1 MSIIAIEG
9 LNHFFGGLKAIDN
22 FNMVVEEGKIY
33 GVIGPNGAGK
43 TTLFNL
49 ITGVFSPSKGK
60 ILYNGVNVAGKKS
73 HQIARMGMARTF
85 QNLRL
90 FADLTVVENIRV
102 GRLHHHQ
109 SRGDGQNRF
118 GKDEADVLNTLL
130 DIAGLSSKADEKANS
145 LPYGLQR
152 KLEIVRAVATE
163 PELLLLDEPAAGMN
177 PNEVQNLVGLIR
189 EIKKTFGL
197 TIILIEHQMKL
208 VDALCDYITVMNFG
222 SVIAQGTPDEVKEN
236 PVVITAYLG
245 LGEVG

>member
-1 MSIIAIEG
+1 M
-9 LNHFFGGLKAIDN
+9 
-22 FNMVVEEGKIY
+22 
-33 GVIGPNGAGK
+33 
-43 TTLFNL
+43 FNL
-49 ITGVFSPSKGK
+49 ITGIFAPSNGK
-60 ILYNGVNVAGKKS
+60 ISYNGVNVAGKKAYE
-73 HQIARMGMARTF
+73 IARMGMARTF

-90 FADLTVVENIRV
+90 FGDLTVVENIRV
-102 GRLHHHQ
+102 GRLNHHQ
-109 SRGDGQNRF
+109 NRKDKQNRF
-118 GKDEADVLNTLL
+118 GTDEVEVIKKLL
-130 DIAGLSSKADEKANS
+130 EVAGLESRADEKANS

-189 EIKKTFGL
+189 EIKNAFGL

-222 SVIAQGTPDEVKEN
+222 SVIARGTPDEVREN